1 MPRINGKSIR
11 IATEA
16 QTIANI
22 DWAKARA
29 IEAKSPDGLTTL
41 AKSFWHTMNKRPSKQ
56 RRS

>member
-1 MPRINGKSIR
+1 MPRINGQSIR

-41 AKSFWHTMNKRPSKQ
+41 AKSFWHTMNKKTR
-56 RRS
+56 

>member
-1 MPRINGKSIR
+1 MSRISGKSVR

-29 IEAKSPDGLTTL
+29 IEAKSPDRLTTL
-41 AKSFWHTMNKRPSKQ
+41 AKSFWYTMNNKTK
-56 RRS
+56 